1 MEYFSLLSSFII
13 FVIFTVIVN
22 GYYFYIMNKKGRS
35 VNFFKD
41 DFIKIYN
48 IISIA
53 IFMMIFIAQI
63 LILSG
68 IASYRSSSSIY
79 NGLITKKYNVEV
91 TCEHDYVCGQ
101 ICEKDSSGNQTCR
114 PKYCKEHPFDID
126 WYVQS
131 NDNKIKIR
139 RVNSSGYITPSRWGE
154 AKINDYFA
162 YDISLENPLKLD
174 KDNFRIP
181 NEIYKKYNKNLPK
194 YPEIYDYYKFKRV
207 VNGTS
212 FNVLN
217 FENELNEKIKLTTK
231 NTKYNLNLIYVL
243 TYEPNDDYA
252 LAIYQKWNGVNP
264 NDVIV
269 FYGLNE
275 KNELKWFKINT
286 FFNGFENQKM
296 IADANTDIFNYLN
309 KPMTIEL
316 MNHHYDFSI
325 NNYKIPD
332 TKKLDYMK
340 EIGDNRNDNIT
351 FIVGF
356 ILQFLVFI
364 YFVVVLHFNNK

>member
-126 WYVQS
+126 WYVT
-131 NDNKIKIR
+131 IH
-139 RVNSSGYITPSRWGE
+139 
-154 AKINDYFA
+154 
-162 YDISLENPLKLD
+162 L
-174 KDNFRIP
+174 
-181 NEIYKKYNKNLPK
+181 
-194 YPEIYDYYKFKRV
+194 
-207 VNGTS
+207 
-212 FNVLN
+212 FNV
-217 FENELNEKIKLTTK
+217 
-231 NTKYNLNLIYVL
+231 Y
-243 TYEPNDDYA
+243 
-252 LAIYQKWNGVNP
+252 
-264 NDVIV
+264 
-269 FYGLNE
+269 
-275 KNELKWFKINT
+275 
-286 FFNGFENQKM
+286 
-296 IADANTDIFNYLN
+296 
-309 KPMTIEL
+309 
-316 MNHHYDFSI
+316 S
-325 NNYKIPD
+325 
-332 TKKLDYMK
+332 
-340 EIGDNRNDNIT
+340 R
-351 FIVGF
+351 
-356 ILQFLVFI
+356 
-364 YFVVVLHFNNK
+364 